1 MTFQE
6 WNNQSCLTFDNWF
19 IKEWN
24 EGWLRSDTAVSQFL
38 IDNFQEEHLQILA
51 IKDNRQIIQSIFKIK
66 DRYFELLWSTPINA
80 EADENLEIYPIK
92 EVRKMNKDINIEYY
106 EYI

>member
-6 WNNQSCLTFDNWF
+6 WNNQSYLTFDDWF

-24 EGWLRSDTAVSQFL
+24 DGWLRSDIVVSQFL
-38 IDNFQEEHLQILA
+38 IDNFQEEHLQILTTE
-51 IKDNRQIIQSIFKIK
+51 DNRQIVQSIFKIK
-66 DRYFELLWSTPINA
+66 DRYFELLWSSPI
-80 EADENLEIYPIK
+80 EPSKENLEIYPIK

>member
-6 WNNQSCLTFDNWF
+6 WNNQSYLTFDDWF

-24 EGWLRSDTAVSQFL
+24 DGWLRSDIVVSQFL
-38 IDNFQEEHLQILA
+38 IDNVQEEFCQILE
-51 IKDNRQIIQSIFKIK
+51 KTKTKCLIQSIFKIK
-66 DRYFELLWSTPINA
+66 DRYFELLWSSPI
-80 EADENLEIYPIK
+80 ESSKENLEIYPIK

>member
-6 WNNQSCLTFDNWF
+6 WNNQSYLTFDDWF
-19 IKEWN
+19 IKEWDD
-24 EGWLRSDTAVSQFL
+24 GWLRSDIIVSQFL
-38 IDNFQEEHLQILA
+38 IDNVQEEFCQIL
-51 IKDNRQIIQSIFKIK
+51 KKTKTKYLVQSIFKIK
-66 DRYFELLWSTPINA
+66 DRYFELLWSSPI
-80 EADENLEIYPIK
+80 ESSKENLEIYPIK